1 MKNILFFAV
10 FLIVVLVSTVLLSVS
25 FYNDEISIAENAAKT
40 ELKMITEAVAN
51 DLNYIL
57 SDSGRDLVVISS
69 MFEYKEIPSADE
81 FNSVFNNYLNPTA
94 TWKVYG
100 SWIKTE

>member
-1 MKNILFFAV
+1 MKNIIF
-10 FLIVVLVSTVLLSVS
+10 IVIFMLVVGTGTYFVLAL
-25 FYNDEISIAENAAKT
+25 FYNDGVRIAESAAKL
-40 ELKMITEAVAN
+40 ELKMITKAVAN

-57 SDSGRDLVVISS
+57 SDSGRDLKLITS